1 MDQLCRGRPEPA
13 PMLGGVLVYI
23 GEHYVLDLFAG
34 LALASFLYG
43 AGRLCQRYDKALARA
58 LMAR

>member
-1 MDQLCRGRPEPA
+1 
-13 PMLGGVLVYI
+13 MLGGVLVYI